1 MTKKEKEEMKK
12 KEEEMK
18 KERIKDIID
27 ALEEFENE
35 VEFAIHVAMAVV
47 NPYDDNMY
55 DNDKLPPLAG
65 VRNVMQECLEGKIK
79 KLKEQL
85 NTEENK

>member
-1 MTKKEKEEMKK
+1 MTKKEKDDI
-12 KEEEMK
+12 K
-18 KERIKDIID
+18 KERINAIIE
-27 ALEEFENE
+27 ALEKFESE
-35 VEFAIHVAMAVV
+35 IEFAISVAMAVV

-65 VRNVMQECLEGKIK
+65 VRTVMQECLEAQIK

-85 NTEENK
+85 NTEENNGSAD